1 MQKRFNTGS
10 GIFLVINLKWCI
22 NSSGELAL
30 LYDASKSGG
39 NHRSGRCRGLDG
51 VAKLG
56 WPKTPRRRSR
66 IFQSAGGWPKILFL
80 DLDGVLNSTHWAGQR
95 PIRGLLSPE
104 LASQA
109 LDEERLDPVRVDR
122 LQRLLLLPWLAP
134 GEWDPGWHVLKALE
148 KLRLVRNIGFP
159 RASRLRDDL
168 VKAPLVVGLTEASLA
183 GLNR

>member
-1 MQKRFNTGS
+1 M
-10 GIFLVINLKWCI
+10 
-22 NSSGELAL
+22 
-30 LYDASKSGG
+30 
-39 NHRSGRCRGLDG
+39 
-51 VAKLG
+51 
-56 WPKTPRRRSR
+56 
-66 IFQSAGGWPKILFL
+66 
-80 DLDGVLNSTHWAGQR
+80 LNSTHWAGQR

-168 VKAPLVVGLTEASLA
+168 VEAPLVVGLTEASLA
-183 GLNR
+183 GPNR